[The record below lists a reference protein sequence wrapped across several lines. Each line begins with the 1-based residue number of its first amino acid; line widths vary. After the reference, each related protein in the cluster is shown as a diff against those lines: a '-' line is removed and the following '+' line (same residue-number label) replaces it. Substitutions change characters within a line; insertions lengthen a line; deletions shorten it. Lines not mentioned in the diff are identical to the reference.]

1 MELVSAIASS
11 ASCEVVQLQSQLS
24 QLQNE
29 LQFAKDRFEE
39 TKVELQQNKNMKD
52 QVQKVLGNQI
62 AAMESRK
69 FWQLRNQWM
78 ALRKRLSLPE

>member
-62 AAMESRK
+62 AAMESSK
-69 FWQLRNQWM
+69 FLQLRNQWM

>member
-1 MELVSAIASS
+1 M
-11 ASCEVVQLQSQLS
+11 QLQSQLS

>member
-39 TKVELQQNKNMKD
+39 TKVELQQNKEMKER
-52 QVQKVLGNQI
+52 VQKVLGNQI
-62 AAMESRK
+62 AAMESSK
-69 FWQLRNQWM
+69 FLQLRNQWM